1 VVQVLVLAG
10 NAFQP
15 FPSDGLGVIQ
25 SMSGSHLQLGA
36 KGQAARDSFAQQVCA
51 WYKSPPELTLTP
63 QPDSSE
69 FDCWHA
75 SDRVMFVNRPVSAAT
90 RKDIIRNFQS

>member
-1 VVQVLVLAG
+1 MPVVQVLVLAG

-51 WYKSPPELTLTP
+51 LVSVDPHSTARQSGMLLT
-63 QPDSSE
+63 E
-69 FDCWHA
+69 
-75 SDRVMFVNRPVSAAT
+75 
-90 RKDIIRNFQS
+90 

>member
-1 VVQVLVLAG
+1 MVQVLVLAG

-51 WYKSPPELTLTP
+51 LVSVDPQFHSQTVLNRNARMLLT
-63 QPDSSE
+63 E
-69 FDCWHA
+69 
-75 SDRVMFVNRPVSAAT
+75 
-90 RKDIIRNFQS
+90 